1 VSGLGSGGIPQV
13 NSEYRYFAIVD
24 AEHGVDNPLFV
35 VREWRTELGFDNEE
49 VLTRALDWESTN
61 RLERQRA
68 ENADAVVEISE
79 AEAARFSGPPK
90 PPTPRPVPPR
100 KNHFRTA
107 RRIAVPIVVLVVA
120 VFGFRAFSASTTNVG
135 DCLEGSI
142 EDPESVG
149 VVDCGPDAKFK
160 VVGKT
165 GELNEERVEQDPSLC
180 ENFPT
185 TDAVLWQGKSG
196 IVGTAL
202 CLEDLKTPGK
212 RLPTVGDCL
221 KGDITDFTKVDK
233 VECGPGADYRVLG
246 RDVELLAHQQ
256 SSPTCGE
263 FPATGAVLSWPKVG
277 AVVPANRVLCL
288 EDVRAR

>member
-1 VSGLGSGGIPQV
+1 MNGK
-13 NSEYRYFAIVD
+13 YKYFAVVD

-35 VREWRTELGFDNEE
+35 VREWRTEGGFVNEE
-49 VLTRALDWESTN
+49 VLTRSLDWESTN
-61 RLERQRA
+61 RLERLRA
-68 ENADAVVEISE
+68 DNADAVVEIDE
-79 AEAARFSGPPK
+79 ADAARFSGPPK
-90 PPTPRPVPPR
+90 PLVPRPVPPR
-100 KNHFRTA
+100 KNHLRNA
-107 RRIAVPIVVLVVA
+107 VRIAVPIVGLVIVA
-120 VFGFRAFSASTTNVG
+120 VSFKVFTASSTNVG
-135 DCLEGSI
+135 DCLRGSL
-142 EDPESVG
+142 DDTESIG

-165 GELNEERVEQDPSLC
+165 GELNEERVEKDPSLC

-196 IVGTAL
+196 ITGTAL

-212 RLPTVGDCL
+212 RLPAIGDCV

-233 VECGPGADYRVLG
+233 VDCGPDAEYRVLG

-263 FPATGAVLSWPKVG
+263 FPSTSAKLSWPKVG

-288 EDVRAR
+288 EDLRTR